1 MTLVF
6 LDACGVWLRRAKATD
21 RAGYILRLWRRPGTE
36 GGMRYDRLILFG
48 LAGAL
53 GVGCALILLPF
64 VPAMLWAAIL
74 VFCLW
79 PVFTRLCAYARPSL
93 VAFLLTGILAVLL
106 LVPLAHLAM
115 MAARQAQH
123 SRGWLDNAM
132 VNGLP
137 PAPAFLLKIP
147 IIGSPLSMFWNNS
160 ANDLGGVAHALQ
172 PVMGAAAHEGFKVL
186 VHITH
191 GLVEIVV
198 ALFFTFF
205 FFLSGAQIVV
215 RIRLVLVRVLKP
227 ETLEELVNVVAATV
241 RGVVFGI
248 LGTAAFQ
255 GVLYAIGFEIAGA
268 PQALMLAVLAGLVSI
283 IPAGAVIIYVPLCLY
298 LVFTGHLWAG
308 ILLAIYCFVVVGGAD
323 SILRPWLISRGASL
337 PYAVTLIGVLGG
349 AIVFGALGIFLGPVL
364 LALGI
369 AMAEEYA
376 GQPRGTW
383 RQ

>member
-1 MTLVF
+1 
-6 LDACGVWLRRAKATD
+6 
-21 RAGYILRLWRRPGTE
+21 
-36 GGMRYDRLILFG
+36 MRYDRLILFG

-53 GVGCALILLPF
+53 GLGCALILLPF

-79 PVFTRLCAYARPSL
+79 PVFKRLSGYIRPS
-93 VAFLLTGILAVLL
+93 VAAFLLTAILAVLL
-106 LVPLAHLAM
+106 LVPLAHVAM
-115 MAARQAQH
+115 IVARRARDGQ
-123 SRGWLDNAM
+123 GWLANAM

-160 ANDLGGVAHALQ
+160 ADDLGGVVHAMQ
-172 PVMGAAAHEGFKVL
+172 PVMGAVAHAGFKVL

-191 GLVEIVV
+191 DLFEIIV
-198 ALFFTFF
+198 ALFFTFL
-205 FFLSGAQIVV
+205 FFLSGAQIVA
-215 RIRLVLVRVLKP
+215 RIKLVLGRVLKP
-227 ETLEELVNVVAATV
+227 ETLDELFRVTAATV

-248 LGTAAFQ
+248 VGTAAFQ
-255 GVLYAIGFEIAGA
+255 GVLYAIGFMIAGA
-268 PQALMLAVLAGLVSI
+268 PRALLLAVLAGVISI

-298 LVFTGHLWAG
+298 LVFAGHLWAG
-308 ILLAIYCFVVVGGAD
+308 IFLAIYCFVVVGGAD
-323 SILRPWLISRGASL
+323 SVLRPWLIARGASL

-349 AIVFGALGIFLGPVL
+349 ALVFGALGIFLGPVL

-369 AMAEEYA
+369 AMAEEFA